1 MSSLRTTV
9 EKIAFSSTK
18 MLCRESQYSHYAEC
32 HYAECHYADCRG
44 AVSTANGQS
53 YRDFLARK
61 FQGLYSM
68 LSHTCP

>member
-1 MSSLRTTV
+1 
-9 EKIAFSSTK
+9 
-18 MLCRESQYSHYAEC
+18 MLCRESQHRHYAEC
-32 HYAECHYADCRG
+32 HYAECHYAECHYAECYYAECHYADCRG
-44 AVSTANGQS
+44 AVSTASGQS